1 MKITIVDLLLGE
13 EEETIIKCNSV
24 TPKLLELINE
34 LKSQNEEEVVR
45 AVPDT
50 QPVQKLKVFLD
61 GDIHLIAPSD
71 VYYFE
76 YVDQKVF
83 VYGKTKV
90 YEIKSKLYELEEQ
103 LAKTDFIRVSK
114 SCILN
119 LNKIGSL
126 APSLGGRFEA
136 RLKNGEKVII
146 SRQYVN
152 LLKEVLGL

>member
-1 MKITIVDLLLGE
+1 MKITIIDLLPGE
-13 EEETIIKCNSV
+13 EEEAIIKCNSV

-34 LKSQNEEEVVR
+34 LKSQNEEKTVQTI
-45 AVPDT
+45 PGMP
-50 QPVQKLKVFLD
+50 QLQKLKVFLN

-90 YEIKSKLYELEEQ
+90 YEIKSKLYELEEL
-103 LAKTDFIRVSK
+103 LAKTDFIRVCK

-152 LLKEVLGL
+152 SLKEVLGL

>member
-1 MKITIVDLLLGE
+1 MKITIVDLLPGE
-13 EEETIIKCNSV
+13 DEEVVIKCNSL
-24 TPKLLELINE
+24 TPKVMELLSE
-34 LKSQNEEEVVR
+34 LKNGKEEEQMR
-45 AVPDT
+45 IVPN
-50 QPVQKLKVFLD
+50 VQKLKVYLN
-61 GDIHLIAPSD
+61 GDIHLIAPTD
-71 VYYFE
+71 IYYFE

-83 VYGKTKV
+83 AYGKTKV
-90 YEIKSKLYELEEQ
+90 YESKNKLYELEEQ

-152 LLKEVLGL
+152 ALKEVLGL